1 MTNDVASALR
11 SISKDGFI
19 GFNIKA
25 KNTED
30 NQETHDGFKQFAK
43 NECGDDY
50 TLALK
55 TLLVYYQEEA
65 KFEAIWEVVKQQQY
79 RIDELSQK
87 IEDQAHK
94 AKKDIGDEENATF

>member
-1 MTNDVASALR
+1 MTSEIASALR

-25 KNTED
+25 KNTDD
-30 NQETHDGFKQFAK
+30 NAGVHDGFKQFAK
-43 NECGDDY
+43 DECGNDY

-65 KFEAIWEVVKQQQY
+65 KFEALWEVVKQQQY
-79 RIDELSQK
+79 RIDEVAQK
-87 IEDQAHK
+87 LEDKQYKEDQGEK
-94 AKKDIGDEENATF
+94 ENAAF